1 MRNANPFYT
10 YLIMSQTYYEDDTRY
25 ATSCSN
31 GNADA
36 FGTLYD
42 RYAER
47 IYRFIYFKTFNKAVA
62 EDITS
67 EVFFKALRNIQSFD
81 STKAPFSAWLYR
93 IARNTV
99 IDHYRTFKETEPID
113 DVFDLGEDA
122 RTEEELDARSALG
135 KVHQY
140 LETLSAKQ
148 REIITLRLWEER
160 SYKEIAEI
168 VGGSEDS
175 VKMAFS
181 RAIRDLRGAL
191 GHLAPL
197 ALVLLRSW

>member
-1 MRNANPFYT
+1 MN
-10 YLIMSQTYYEDDTRY
+10 QTLYEDDTLY
-25 ATSCSN
+25 ATSCIK
-31 GNADA
+31 GDADA
-36 FGTLYD
+36 FGILYD

-47 IYRFIYFKTFNKAVA
+47 IYRFVYYKTFNSAVA

-81 STKAPFSAWLYR
+81 STKAPFAAWLYR

-99 IDHYRTFKETEPID
+99 IDHYRTLKETDPID

-135 KVHQY
+135 AVRQY

-197 ALVLLRSW
+197 ALALLRSW